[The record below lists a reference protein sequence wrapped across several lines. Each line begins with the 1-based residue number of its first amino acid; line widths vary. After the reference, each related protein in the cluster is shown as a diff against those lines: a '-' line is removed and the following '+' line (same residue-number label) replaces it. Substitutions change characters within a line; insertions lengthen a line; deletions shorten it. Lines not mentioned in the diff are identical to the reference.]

1 MLVVA
6 VERLAVQIPQVIVQ
20 RANRRLLLV
29 HDASESGTERTVC
42 HRNQMALYAET
53 VVAADDL
60 PNNPLWV

>member
-1 MLVVA
+1 
-6 VERLAVQIPQVIVQ
+6 
-20 RANRRLLLV
+20 V